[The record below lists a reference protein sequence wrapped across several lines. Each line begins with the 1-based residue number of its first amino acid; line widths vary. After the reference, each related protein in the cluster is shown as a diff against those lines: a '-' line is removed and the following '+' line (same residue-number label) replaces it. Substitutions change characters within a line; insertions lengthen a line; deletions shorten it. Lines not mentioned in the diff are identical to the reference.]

1 MNNFDVY
8 LADVNTVA
16 IAGHV
21 RPDGDCVGSC
31 LATYNYIK
39 TYFPH
44 IKADLYLEPIPNIF
58 KFLKRSEEIISEW
71 PDDRKYDLFIA
82 QDCGDTSRLGNA
94 AKYFETAK
102 HTICVDHHISNQS
115 FAEHN
120 YIFPN
125 ASSTCE
131 LIFEL
136 LPYERIDREIAE
148 CIYTGMVHDTGVFQY
163 SCTSRKTMETAG
175 RLMEKGI
182 NFSRIID
189 DTFFTK
195 TYNQNRIMGLALTKS
210 VLHLDG
216 KCISSVITRKEMDAY
231 DVLPKHL
238 DGIVSQL
245 RVTKDV
251 EVAIF
256 LYELEDGE
264 FKVST
269 RSRERVNLSEIAL
282 KFGGGGHVRAA
293 GFSMKG
299 DSDEIVS
306 TILAEIRSQLD

>member
-1 MNNFDVY
+1 
-8 LADVNTVA
+8 
-16 IAGHV
+16 
-21 RPDGDCVGSC
+21 
-31 LATYNYIK
+31 
-39 TYFPH
+39 
-44 IKADLYLEPIPNIF
+44 
-58 KFLKRSEEIISEW
+58 
-71 PDDRKYDLFIA
+71 
-82 QDCGDTSRLGNA
+82 
-94 AKYFETAK
+94 
-102 HTICVDHHISNQS
+102 
-115 FAEHN
+115 
-120 YIFPN
+120 
-125 ASSTCE
+125 
-131 LIFEL
+131 
-136 LPYERIDREIAE
+136 
-148 CIYTGMVHDTGVFQY
+148 
-163 SCTSRKTMETAG
+163 
-175 RLMEKGI
+175 
-182 NFSRIID
+182 
-189 DTFFTK
+189 
-195 TYNQNRIMGLALTKS
+195 MGLALTKS

-216 KCISSVITRKEMDAY
+216 KCISSVITRKEMDTY

-299 DSDEIVS
+299 DPDEIVS